1 MEAIQFNK
9 ETLVAVYGNCNAVGR
24 KAIKEQLGERLSEIL
39 PVTDRVKTFNDAVE
53 ELGEEHEAV
62 KAYRAVE
69 WYLRNQMS
77 DIKAYLQLR
86 IITAAL
92 NEGWEPQFVKGEY
105 RWYGWYDLISK
116 EDYEALSDEEKGRC
130 VGRSSYYAYA
140 NGGLVYSSANSAS
153 SYSATRIS
161 ALGSPS
167 KAKSWLS
174 MQPNNSSKFTPI
186 SVSSPKLRT
195 QRSRSNRSISS
206 VEARSC
212 RRASTKFQRYER
224 KFKIRPAP

>member
-9 ETLVAVYGNCNAVGR
+9 ETLAAVYGNCNAVGR

-92 NEGWEPQFVKGEY
+92 NEGWEPQFVRGEY

-130 VGRSSYYAYA
+130 VGRSNVNACAY
-140 NGGLVYSSANSAS
+140 GGLVYSFANFASSAS
-153 SYSATRIS
+153 YT
-161 ALGSPS
+161 
-167 KAKSWLS
+167 
-174 MQPNNSSKFTPI
+174 
-186 SVSSPKLRT
+186 VSSSRLAFKSEKLAEYAAKQFIEIYADFCFIPK
-195 QRSRSNRSISS
+195 
-206 VEARSC
+206 
-212 RRASTKFQRYER
+212 
-224 KFKIRPAP
+224 APDAKESK

>member
-116 EDYEALSDEEKGRC
+116 EDYEALSDEEKSRC
-130 VGRSSYYAYA
+130 VGRSYSGAYA
-140 NGGLVYSSANSAS
+140 NGGLVYSHAVSAS
-153 SYSATRIS
+153 SYSHSNHSSRLAFKSEKLAEYAAKQFIEIYADFCFIPKATD
-161 ALGSPS
+161 AKES
-167 KAKSWLS
+167 K
-174 MQPNNSSKFTPI
+174 
-186 SVSSPKLRT
+186 
-195 QRSRSNRSISS
+195 
-206 VEARSC
+206 
-212 RRASTKFQRYER
+212 
-224 KFKIRPAP
+224 

>member
-92 NEGWEPQFVKGEY
+92 NEGWEPQFVEGER

-116 EDYEALSDEEKGRC
+116 EDYEALSDEEKSRC
-130 VGRSSYYAYA
+130 VGRSDSYA
-140 NGGLVYSSANSAS
+140 NAGGGLVCSYAYGAS
-153 SYSATRIS
+153 SDSYAYYCSRLAFKSEKLAEYAAKQFIEIY
-161 ALGSPS
+161 ADLCFIP
-167 KAKSWLS
+167 KAPDAK
-174 MQPNNSSKFTPI
+174 
-186 SVSSPKLRT
+186 
-195 QRSRSNRSISS
+195 
-206 VEARSC
+206 E
-212 RRASTKFQRYER
+212 TK
-224 KFKIRPAP
+224 

>member
-39 PVTDRVKTFNDAVE
+39 PVTDRVKTFNDAIE

-62 KAYRAVE
+62 KAYRALE

-116 EDYEALSDEEKGRC
+116 EDYEALSDEEKSRC
-130 VGRSSYYAYA
+130 VCRSSNNAFAY
-140 NGGLVYSSANSAS
+140 GGLVYSNASNAS
-153 SYSATRIS
+153 SYSS
-161 ALGSPS
+161 ASSGSRLAFKSEKLAEYAAKQFIEIYADFCFIPKAPDAKES
-167 KAKSWLS
+167 K
-174 MQPNNSSKFTPI
+174 
-186 SVSSPKLRT
+186 
-195 QRSRSNRSISS
+195 
-206 VEARSC
+206 
-212 RRASTKFQRYER
+212 
-224 KFKIRPAP
+224 

>member
-116 EDYEALSDEEKGRC
+116 EDYDALSDEEKGRC
-130 VGRSSYYAYA
+130 VGRSVSYAVA
-140 NGGLVYSSANSAS
+140 SGGLVYSYAGSAS
-153 SYSATRIS
+153 SYSVT
-161 ALGSPS
+161 GSSSRLAFKSEKLAEYAAKQFIEIYADFCFIPKAPDAKES
-167 KAKSWLS
+167 K
-174 MQPNNSSKFTPI
+174 
-186 SVSSPKLRT
+186 
-195 QRSRSNRSISS
+195 
-206 VEARSC
+206 
-212 RRASTKFQRYER
+212 
-224 KFKIRPAP
+224 

>member
-9 ETLVAVYGNCNAVGR
+9 ETLAAVYGNCNAVGR

-116 EDYEALSDEEKGRC
+116 EDYEALSDEEKCRC
-130 VGRSSYYAYA
+130 VGRSHYGAGA
-140 NGGLVYSSANSAS
+140 GGGLVYSSANNAS
-153 SYSATRIS
+153 SVSYANHSSRLAFKSEKLAEYAAKQFIEIY
-161 ALGSPS
+161 ADFCFIPKAPDAKES
-167 KAKSWLS
+167 K
-174 MQPNNSSKFTPI
+174 
-186 SVSSPKLRT
+186 
-195 QRSRSNRSISS
+195 
-206 VEARSC
+206 
-212 RRASTKFQRYER
+212 
-224 KFKIRPAP
+224 

>member
-77 DIKAYLQLR
+77 DIKAYLHLR

-92 NEGWEPQFVKGEY
+92 NEGWEPQFVEGER

-130 VGRSSYYAYA
+130 VGRSSVNASA
-140 NGGLVYSSANSAS
+140 NGGLVYSYASYAS
-153 SYSATRIS
+153 SFSSAFSSSRLTFKSEKLAEYAAKQFIEIY
-161 ALGSPS
+161 ADLCFIPKAPDAKES
-167 KAKSWLS
+167 K
-174 MQPNNSSKFTPI
+174 
-186 SVSSPKLRT
+186 
-195 QRSRSNRSISS
+195 
-206 VEARSC
+206 
-212 RRASTKFQRYER
+212 
-224 KFKIRPAP
+224 

>member
-62 KAYRAVE
+62 KAYRTAE
-69 WYLRNQMS
+69 WYLRNLLP

-116 EDYEALSDEEKGRC
+116 EDYEALSDEEKSRC
-130 VGRSSYYAYA
+130 VGRSGSNAGA
-140 NGGLVYSSANSAS
+140 GGGLVCSVASDAS
-153 SYSATRIS
+153 S
-161 ALGSPS
+161 GSSSNDSSRLAFKSEKLAEYAAKQFIEIYADLCFIPKAPDAKES
-167 KAKSWLS
+167 K
-174 MQPNNSSKFTPI
+174 
-186 SVSSPKLRT
+186 
-195 QRSRSNRSISS
+195 
-206 VEARSC
+206 
-212 RRASTKFQRYER
+212 
-224 KFKIRPAP
+224 

>member
-92 NEGWEPQFVKGEY
+92 NEGWEPQFVEGER

-116 EDYEALSDEEKGRC
+116 EDYEALSDEEKSRC
-130 VGRSSYYAYA
+130 VGRSYYDASA
-140 NGGLVYSSANSAS
+140 VGGLVFSDAVYASSCSSAIYSSRLAFKSEKLAE
-153 SYSATRIS
+153 YAAKQFIEIY
-161 ALGSPS
+161 ADLCFIP
-167 KAKSWLS
+167 KAPDAK
-174 MQPNNSSKFTPI
+174 
-186 SVSSPKLRT
+186 
-195 QRSRSNRSISS
+195 
-206 VEARSC
+206 E
-212 RRASTKFQRYER
+212 TK
-224 KFKIRPAP
+224 

>member
-92 NEGWEPQFVKGEY
+92 NEGWEPQFVEGER

-116 EDYEALSDEEKGRC
+116 EDYEALSDEEKSRC
-130 VGRSSYYAYA
+130 VGRSSNGAFAY
-140 NGGLVYSSANSAS
+140 GGLVYSDANYAS
-153 SYSATRIS
+153 SSSHSYY
-161 ALGSPS
+161 GSRLAFKSEKLAEYAAKQFIEIYADLCFIP
-167 KAKSWLS
+167 KAPDAK
-174 MQPNNSSKFTPI
+174 
-186 SVSSPKLRT
+186 
-195 QRSRSNRSISS
+195 
-206 VEARSC
+206 E
-212 RRASTKFQRYER
+212 TK
-224 KFKIRPAP
+224 

>member
-9 ETLVAVYGNCNAVGR
+9 ETLAAVYGNCNAVGR

-92 NEGWEPQFVKGEY
+92 NEGWEPQFVRGEY

-130 VGRSSYYAYA
+130 VGRSSGSAGA
-140 NGGLVYSSANSAS
+140 SGGLVYSYANGAS
-153 SYSATRIS
+153 SYSDT
-161 ALGSPS
+161 
-167 KAKSWLS
+167 
-174 MQPNNSSKFTPI
+174 N
-186 SVSSPKLRT
+186 VSSRLAFKSEKLAEYAAKQFIEIYADFCFIPK
-195 QRSRSNRSISS
+195 
-206 VEARSC
+206 
-212 RRASTKFQRYER
+212 
-224 KFKIRPAP
+224 APDAKESK

>member
-77 DIKAYLQLR
+77 DIKAYLHLR

-92 NEGWEPQFVKGEY
+92 NEGWEPQFVEGER

-130 VGRSSYYAYA
+130 VGRSHNAA
-140 NGGLVYSSANSAS
+140 HAVGGLVYSYAGLAS
-153 SYSATRIS
+153 SYSSTYSSSRLTFKSEKLAEYAAKQFIEIY
-161 ALGSPS
+161 ADLCFIPKAPDAKES
-167 KAKSWLS
+167 K
-174 MQPNNSSKFTPI
+174 
-186 SVSSPKLRT
+186 
-195 QRSRSNRSISS
+195 
-206 VEARSC
+206 
-212 RRASTKFQRYER
+212 
-224 KFKIRPAP
+224 

>member
-9 ETLVAVYGNCNAVGR
+9 ETLAAVYGNCNAVGR

-92 NEGWEPQFVKGEY
+92 NEGWEPQFVRGEY

-130 VGRSSYYAYA
+130 VGRSGSVAFA
-140 NGGLVYSSANSAS
+140 GGGLVFSCAAVAS
-153 SYSATRIS
+153 S
-161 ALGSPS
+161 GSGSVFSSRLAFKSEKLAEYAAKQFIEIYADFCFIPKAPDAKES
-167 KAKSWLS
+167 K
-174 MQPNNSSKFTPI
+174 
-186 SVSSPKLRT
+186 
-195 QRSRSNRSISS
+195 
-206 VEARSC
+206 
-212 RRASTKFQRYER
+212 
-224 KFKIRPAP
+224 

>member
-1 MEAIQFNK
+1 MEAIKFNK
-9 ETLVAVYGNCNAVGR
+9 ETLAAVYGNCNAVGR

-69 WYLRNQMS
+69 WYLRDQMS

-92 NEGWEPQFVKGEY
+92 NEGWEPQFVRGEY

-130 VGRSSYYAYA
+130 VGRSNVYA
-140 NGGLVYSSANSAS
+140 NAYGGLVYSYAVYAS
-153 SYSATRIS
+153 SSSHTS
-161 ALGSPS
+161 NGSRLAFKSEKLAEYAAKQFIEIYADFCFIPKAPDAKES
-167 KAKSWLS
+167 K
-174 MQPNNSSKFTPI
+174 
-186 SVSSPKLRT
+186 
-195 QRSRSNRSISS
+195 
-206 VEARSC
+206 
-212 RRASTKFQRYER
+212 
-224 KFKIRPAP
+224 

>member
-116 EDYEALSDEEKGRC
+116 EDYEALSDEEKSRC
-130 VGRSSYYAYA
+130 VGRSVSSAGA
-140 NGGLVYSSANSAS
+140 NGGLVCSGAANAS
-153 SYSATRIS
+153 SHSYTGDSSRLAFKSEKLAEYAAKQFIEIY
-161 ALGSPS
+161 ADFCFIPKAPDAKES
-167 KAKSWLS
+167 K
-174 MQPNNSSKFTPI
+174 
-186 SVSSPKLRT
+186 
-195 QRSRSNRSISS
+195 
-206 VEARSC
+206 
-212 RRASTKFQRYER
+212 
-224 KFKIRPAP
+224 

>member
-77 DIKAYLQLR
+77 DIKAYLHLR

-92 NEGWEPQFVKGEY
+92 NEGWEPQFVEGER

-130 VGRSSYYAYA
+130 VGRSDSDASA
-140 NGGLVYSSANSAS
+140 VGGLVFSDANGASSYSSANF
-153 SYSATRIS
+153 
-161 ALGSPS
+161 GSRLTFKSEKLAEYAAKQFIEIYADLCFIPKAPDAKES
-167 KAKSWLS
+167 K
-174 MQPNNSSKFTPI
+174 
-186 SVSSPKLRT
+186 
-195 QRSRSNRSISS
+195 
-206 VEARSC
+206 
-212 RRASTKFQRYER
+212 
-224 KFKIRPAP
+224 

>member
-77 DIKAYLQLR
+77 DIKAYLHLR

-92 NEGWEPQFVKGEY
+92 NEGWEPQFVEGER

-130 VGRSSYYAYA
+130 VGRSDNYAFA
-140 NGGLVYSSANSAS
+140 SGGLVCSGAYYAS
-153 SYSATRIS
+153 SYSGTGYSSRLTFKSEKLAEYAAKQFIEIY
-161 ALGSPS
+161 ADLCFIPKAPDAKES
-167 KAKSWLS
+167 K
-174 MQPNNSSKFTPI
+174 
-186 SVSSPKLRT
+186 
-195 QRSRSNRSISS
+195 
-206 VEARSC
+206 
-212 RRASTKFQRYER
+212 
-224 KFKIRPAP
+224 

>member
-116 EDYEALSDEEKGRC
+116 EDYDALSDEEKGRC
-130 VGRSSYYAYA
+130 VGRSSSSAYA
-140 NGGLVYSSANSAS
+140 NGGLVYSVANDAS
-153 SYSATRIS
+153 SYSYAYYSSRLAFKSEKLAEYAAKQFIEIY
-161 ALGSPS
+161 ADFCFIPKAPDAKES
-167 KAKSWLS
+167 K
-174 MQPNNSSKFTPI
+174 
-186 SVSSPKLRT
+186 
-195 QRSRSNRSISS
+195 
-206 VEARSC
+206 
-212 RRASTKFQRYER
+212 
-224 KFKIRPAP
+224 

>member
-116 EDYEALSDEEKGRC
+116 EEYEALSDEEKSRC
-130 VGRSSYYAYA
+130 VGRSVSNAYA
-140 NGGLVYSSANSAS
+140 VGGLVYSYARHAS
-153 SYSATRIS
+153 SYSSTI
-161 ALGSPS
+161 
-167 KAKSWLS
+167 
-174 MQPNNSSKFTPI
+174 
-186 SVSSPKLRT
+186 VSSRLAFKSEKLAEYAAKQFIEIYADFCFIPK
-195 QRSRSNRSISS
+195 
-206 VEARSC
+206 
-212 RRASTKFQRYER
+212 
-224 KFKIRPAP
+224 APDAKESK

>member
-9 ETLVAVYGNCNAVGR
+9 ETLAAVYGNCNAVGR

-92 NEGWEPQFVKGEY
+92 NEGWEPQFVRGEY

-130 VGRSSYYAYA
+130 VGRSGSNAHA
-140 NGGLVYSSANSAS
+140 NGGLVYSSAVSAS
-153 SYSATRIS
+153 SYSSTNDSSRLAFKSEKLAEYAAKQFIEIY
-161 ALGSPS
+161 ADFCFIPKAPDAKES
-167 KAKSWLS
+167 K
-174 MQPNNSSKFTPI
+174 
-186 SVSSPKLRT
+186 
-195 QRSRSNRSISS
+195 
-206 VEARSC
+206 
-212 RRASTKFQRYER
+212 
-224 KFKIRPAP
+224 

>member
-9 ETLVAVYGNCNAVGR
+9 ETLAAVYGNCNAVGR

-92 NEGWEPQFVKGEY
+92 NEGWEPQFVRGEY

-130 VGRSSYYAYA
+130 VGRSDSDAYA
-140 NGGLVYSSANSAS
+140 SGGLVYSSASLAS
-153 SYSATRIS
+153 SYSYAHYSSRLAFKSEKLAEYAAKQFIEIY
-161 ALGSPS
+161 ADFCFIPKAPDAKES
-167 KAKSWLS
+167 K
-174 MQPNNSSKFTPI
+174 
-186 SVSSPKLRT
+186 
-195 QRSRSNRSISS
+195 
-206 VEARSC
+206 
-212 RRASTKFQRYER
+212 
-224 KFKIRPAP
+224 

>member
-39 PVTDRVKTFNDAVE
+39 PVTDRIKTFNDAVE

-92 NEGWEPQFVKGEY
+92 NEGWEPQFVEGER
-105 RWYGWYDLISK
+105 RWYGWYNFIS
-116 EDYEALSDEEKGRC
+116 EDAYKTLSDEEKCRC
-130 VGRSSYYAYA
+130 ANRTIIRP
-140 NGGLVYSSANSAS
+140 NGGLVSSAYDAA
-153 SYSATRIS
+153 SYSYANYSTQLAFKNERLAVYAAKQFIEIYAAFCFIPQ
-161 ALGSPS
+161 ALDAKES
-167 KAKSWLS
+167 K
-174 MQPNNSSKFTPI
+174 
-186 SVSSPKLRT
+186 
-195 QRSRSNRSISS
+195 
-206 VEARSC
+206 
-212 RRASTKFQRYER
+212 
-224 KFKIRPAP
+224 

>member
-9 ETLVAVYGNCNAVGR
+9 ETLAAVYGNCNAVGR

-92 NEGWEPQFVKGEY
+92 NEGWEPQFVRGEY

-130 VGRSSYYAYA
+130 VGRSNGNAVAS
-140 NGGLVYSSANSAS
+140 GGLVCSGAISAS
-153 SYSATRIS
+153 SVSYT
-161 ALGSPS
+161 
-167 KAKSWLS
+167 
-174 MQPNNSSKFTPI
+174 NSSSRLAFKSEKLAEYAAKQFI
-186 SVSSPKLRT
+186 EIYADFCFIPK
-195 QRSRSNRSISS
+195 
-206 VEARSC
+206 
-212 RRASTKFQRYER
+212 
-224 KFKIRPAP
+224 APDAKESK

>member
-92 NEGWEPQFVKGEY
+92 NEGWEPQFVEGER

-116 EDYEALSDEEKGRC
+116 EDYEALSDEEKSRC
-130 VGRSSYYAYA
+130 VGRSNGNALA
-140 NGGLVYSSANSAS
+140 NGGLVCSYASSAS
-153 SYSATRIS
+153 SYSYAD
-161 ALGSPS
+161 GSSRLAFKSEKLAEYAAKQFIEIYADLCFIP
-167 KAKSWLS
+167 KAPDAK
-174 MQPNNSSKFTPI
+174 
-186 SVSSPKLRT
+186 
-195 QRSRSNRSISS
+195 
-206 VEARSC
+206 E
-212 RRASTKFQRYER
+212 TK
-224 KFKIRPAP
+224 

>member
-9 ETLVAVYGNCNAVGR
+9 ETLAAVYGNCNAVGR

-69 WYLRNQMS
+69 WYLRDQMS

-92 NEGWEPQFVKGEY
+92 NEGWEPQFVRGEY

-116 EDYEALSDEEKGRC
+116 EDYEALSDEEKGRV
-130 VGRSSYYAYA
+130 VGRANDHAGA
-140 NGGLVYSSANSAS
+140 NGGLVYSNAVYAS
-153 SYSATRIS
+153 SSS
-161 ALGSPS
+161 SS
-167 KAKSWLS
+167 
-174 MQPNNSSKFTPI
+174 NSSSRLAFKSEKLAEYAAKQFI
-186 SVSSPKLRT
+186 EIYADFCFIPK
-195 QRSRSNRSISS
+195 
-206 VEARSC
+206 
-212 RRASTKFQRYER
+212 
-224 KFKIRPAP
+224 APDAKESK

>member
-116 EDYEALSDEEKGRC
+116 EDYEALSDEEKSRC
-130 VGRSSYYAYA
+130 VGRSLSNADA
-140 NGGLVYSSANSAS
+140 NGGLVCSSAAHAS
-153 SYSATRIS
+153 SSSYTYGSSRLAFKSEKLAEYAAKQFIEIYADFCFIPKATD
-161 ALGSPS
+161 AKES
-167 KAKSWLS
+167 K
-174 MQPNNSSKFTPI
+174 
-186 SVSSPKLRT
+186 
-195 QRSRSNRSISS
+195 
-206 VEARSC
+206 
-212 RRASTKFQRYER
+212 
-224 KFKIRPAP
+224 

>member
-9 ETLVAVYGNCNAVGR
+9 ETLAAVYGNCNAVGR

-92 NEGWEPQFVKGEY
+92 NEGWEPQFVRGEY

-130 VGRSSYYAYA
+130 VGRSSSNAYAYGGLVCSYAYA
-140 NGGLVYSSANSAS
+140 ASSDSYTSYSSRLAFKSEKLAE
-153 SYSATRIS
+153 YAAKQFIEIY
-161 ALGSPS
+161 ADFCFIPKAPDAKES
-167 KAKSWLS
+167 K
-174 MQPNNSSKFTPI
+174 
-186 SVSSPKLRT
+186 
-195 QRSRSNRSISS
+195 
-206 VEARSC
+206 
-212 RRASTKFQRYER
+212 
-224 KFKIRPAP
+224 

>member
-9 ETLVAVYGNCNAVGR
+9 ETLAAVYGNCNAVGR

-92 NEGWEPQFVKGEY
+92 NEGWEPQFVRGEY

-116 EDYEALSDEEKGRC
+116 EDYEALSDEEKSRR
-130 VGRSSYYAYA
+130 VGRAGGSAGA
-140 NGGLVYSSANSAS
+140 HGGLVYACA
-153 SYSATRIS
+153 
-161 ALGSPS
+161 G
-167 KAKSWLS
+167 
-174 MQPNNSSKFTPI
+174 
-186 SVSSPKLRT
+186 SVSSSSGTGYGSRLAFKSEKLAEYAAKQFIEIYADFCFIPK
-195 QRSRSNRSISS
+195 
-206 VEARSC
+206 
-212 RRASTKFQRYER
+212 
-224 KFKIRPAP
+224 APDAKESK

>member
-92 NEGWEPQFVKGEY
+92 NEGWEPQFVEGER

-116 EDYEALSDEEKGRC
+116 EDYEALSDEEKSRC
-130 VGRSSYYAYA
+130 VGRSGGVAVAS
-140 NGGLVYSSANSAS
+140 GGLVYSSACYAS
-153 SYSATRIS
+153 SSSGAS
-161 ALGSPS
+161 SGSRLAFKSEKLAEYAAKQFIEIYADLCFIP
-167 KAKSWLS
+167 KAPDAK
-174 MQPNNSSKFTPI
+174 
-186 SVSSPKLRT
+186 
-195 QRSRSNRSISS
+195 
-206 VEARSC
+206 E
-212 RRASTKFQRYER
+212 TK
-224 KFKIRPAP
+224 

>member
-92 NEGWEPQFVKGEY
+92 NEGWEPQFVEGER

-116 EDYEALSDEEKGRC
+116 EDYEALSDEEKSRW
-130 VGRSSYYAYA
+130 VGRSYSNAYAY
-140 NGGLVYSSANSAS
+140 GGLVFSSAHYAS
-153 SYSATRIS
+153 
-161 ALGSPS
+161 
-167 KAKSWLS
+167 
-174 MQPNNSSKFTPI
+174 
-186 SVSSPKLRT
+186 SVSSASVSSRLAFKSEKLAEYAAKQFSEFYADLCFIPKAPDAK
-195 QRSRSNRSISS
+195 
-206 VEARSC
+206 E
-212 RRASTKFQRYER
+212 TK
-224 KFKIRPAP
+224 

>member
-9 ETLVAVYGNCNAVGR
+9 ETLAAVYGNCNAVGR

-92 NEGWEPQFVKGEY
+92 NEGWEPQFVRGEY

-130 VGRSSYYAYA
+130 VGRS
-140 NGGLVYSSANSAS
+140 NSSPSRL
-153 SYSATRIS
+153 T

-186 SVSSPKLRT
+186 SASSPKLRT

>member
-69 WYLRNQMS
+69 WYLRDQMS

-130 VGRSSYYAYA
+130 VGRSGSNA
-140 NGGLVYSSANSAS
+140 NAGGGLVSSNAGYASSGSYTGYSSRLAFKSEKLAE
-153 SYSATRIS
+153 YAAKQFIEIY
-161 ALGSPS
+161 ADFCFIPKAPDAKES
-167 KAKSWLS
+167 K
-174 MQPNNSSKFTPI
+174 
-186 SVSSPKLRT
+186 
-195 QRSRSNRSISS
+195 
-206 VEARSC
+206 
-212 RRASTKFQRYER
+212 
-224 KFKIRPAP
+224 

>member
-116 EDYEALSDEEKGRC
+116 EDYEALSDEEKSRC
-130 VGRSSYYAYA
+130 VGRSYNGAFAS
-140 NGGLVYSSANSAS
+140 GGLVCSLASFAS
-153 SYSATRIS
+153 SIS
-161 ALGSPS
+161 YTG
-167 KAKSWLS
+167 
-174 MQPNNSSKFTPI
+174 
-186 SVSSPKLRT
+186 VSSRLAFKSEKLAEYAAKQFIEIYADFCFIPK
-195 QRSRSNRSISS
+195 
-206 VEARSC
+206 
-212 RRASTKFQRYER
+212 ASDAKES
-224 KFKIRPAP
+224 K

>member
-92 NEGWEPQFVKGEY
+92 NEGWEPQFVEGER

-116 EDYEALSDEEKGRC
+116 EDYEALSDEEKSRC
-130 VGRSSYYAYA
+130 VGRSVSNASAFGGRVCSYAYYASLVSYTNNCSRLAFKSEKLAEYA
-140 NGGLVYSSANSAS
+140 AKQFIEIYADLCF
-153 SYSATRIS
+153 I
-161 ALGSPS
+161 P
-167 KAKSWLS
+167 KAPDAK
-174 MQPNNSSKFTPI
+174 
-186 SVSSPKLRT
+186 
-195 QRSRSNRSISS
+195 
-206 VEARSC
+206 E
-212 RRASTKFQRYER
+212 TK
-224 KFKIRPAP
+224 

>member
-92 NEGWEPQFVKGEY
+92 NEGWEPQFVEGER

-116 EDYEALSDEEKGRC
+116 EDYEALSDEEKSRC
-130 VGRSSYYAYA
+130 VGRSGSNADAY
-140 NGGLVYSSANSAS
+140 GGLVCSVAGGAS
-153 SYSATRIS
+153 SYSGAS
-161 ALGSPS
+161 SGSRLAFKSEKLAEYAAKQFIEIYADLCFIP
-167 KAKSWLS
+167 KAPDAK
-174 MQPNNSSKFTPI
+174 
-186 SVSSPKLRT
+186 
-195 QRSRSNRSISS
+195 
-206 VEARSC
+206 E
-212 RRASTKFQRYER
+212 TK
-224 KFKIRPAP
+224 